1 MATGVP
7 KNGDT
12 ISWTHPKTGKVYV
25 GTYQDGRIIPSD
37 GSYGSYGFNITPVK
51 DGKPVGGATVDIVK
65 SGSGATPVEGSSG
78 AQPTQGVVGFPGQDI
93 YTKGVDL
100 GSNWAGFV
108 EGNATPYPFQ
118 TQAWTNPYL
127 TQNLTD
133 MSAGVT
139 AAQGQS
145 VDLGGGNPFRT
156 QQLGFLDTLQKQ
168 ATGQT
173 PSLAEAQYQAAQDQ
187 NLKAALAQQASMRGQ
202 NVGLQLRQAQNLRAN
217 TAADTARQGAL
228 LRMQEQNQNQTLYA
242 NALQQGRTGDISSQQ
257 TQNQMIQYYT
267 SQGLSLQQAQWQ
279 AMMDLE
285 KQKAQQWALAYQTN
299 AGLAGANAQADSRL
313 TGSVLGAIGSL
324 GAAGISMLG
333 GGRSSGGGGGGGT
346 TYDSGGL
353 GSGGD
358 ASGY

>member
-65 SGSGATPVEGSSG
+65 SKSGATPVEGSSG

-127 TQNLTD
+127 TQNLTG

-313 TGSVLGAIGSL
+313 TGSVIGAIGSL

-333 GGRSSGGGGGGGT
+333 GGRSSGGGGGT